1 MDMNLFRGILTVILL
16 VLFVGLCIWIFS
28 RKRKKQYDDAAKMA
42 LDSHHSDKKQ
52 EVKRD
57 E

>member
-1 MDMNLFRGILTVILL
+1 MSLFRGILTVLL
-16 VLFVGLCIWIFS
+16 LILFVGLCVWIFS